1 MVAPRDV
8 ENRDVPRPRKG
19 KRARGNRNHRGY
31 AVTISRAWAVQQ
43 LSVTLRCIAHP
54 LVLPP
59 SFRYPSPRSRTVLL
73 GRMAG
78 PQPACDANALGPEA
92 RGSAVCAACLE
103 PSV

>member
-1 MVAPRDV
+1 MLRIEMSPGPEKESAHVAT
-8 ENRDVPRPRKG
+8 
-19 KRARGNRNHRGY
+19 
-31 AVTISRAWAVQQ
+31 VTISRACWAVQQ

-78 PQPACDANALGPEA
+78 PQPACDATALGPEA